1 MLRDGVRIPTMRFE
15 PSVVFHITDIE
26 AWQAFGQ
33 QESVVLCGRRSPCAS
48 ASMPSWRRNSD
59 SSVEWSCALRGTS
72 WLRLGSRALLS
83 KDGCRRALARCLPPL
98 LLTRSWRSSA
108 RGGGGGG
115 SGAGGRRFTG
125 WSGICLSFLGTKNA
139 RACKRWLSSFSP
151 EFSDDSYL
159 TILVRLL
166 MLVLPHIKDL
176 VEKMVR

>member
-1 MLRDGVRIPTMRFE
+1 M
-15 PSVVFHITDIE
+15 PSSQRMAAEGPLLGVFHPC
-26 AWQAFGQ
+26 
-33 QESVVLCGRRSPCAS
+33 SSPGAGG
-48 ASMPSWRRNSD
+48 PQ
-59 SSVEWSCALRGTS
+59 
-72 WLRLGSRALLS
+72 
-83 KDGCRRALARCLPPL
+83 LA
-98 LLTRSWRSSA
+98 
-108 RGGGGGG
+108 GGGGGG